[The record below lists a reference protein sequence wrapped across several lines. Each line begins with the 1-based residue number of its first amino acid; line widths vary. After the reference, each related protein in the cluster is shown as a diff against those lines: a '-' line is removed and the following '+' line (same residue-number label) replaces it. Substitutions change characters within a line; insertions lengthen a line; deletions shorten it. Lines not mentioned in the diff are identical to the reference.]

1 MSSAGRSSW
10 GTRGPDR
17 ESFRWSEDTTGSSK
31 VKLRLTGL
39 EQTLIPMVF
48 FRSMDAQLPEPILG
62 DPYSQGILDR
72 CDVDLKAGHFIRDD
86 RFIEYVMHRTKHLDL
101 WCQV

>member
-1 MSSAGRSSW
+1 M
-10 GTRGPDR
+10 GTRGSDR
-17 ESFRWSEDTTGSSK
+17 ASFRSKDTIGLSK
-31 VKLRLTGL
+31 VKLKLTGL

-48 FRSMDAQLPEPILG
+48 FRSIDAQQPEPILG

-72 CDVDLKAGHFIRDD
+72 CDIDLKADHFIRDD
-86 RFIEYVMHRTKHLDL
+86 RFIEYVMNRTKHLDV